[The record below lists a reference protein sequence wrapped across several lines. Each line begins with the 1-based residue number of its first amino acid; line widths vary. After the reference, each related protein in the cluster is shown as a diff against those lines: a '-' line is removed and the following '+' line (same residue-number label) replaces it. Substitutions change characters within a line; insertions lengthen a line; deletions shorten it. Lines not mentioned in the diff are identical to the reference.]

1 MSEAR
6 EFPRPSV
13 ADFGELTALLN
24 ANGLPTSD
32 LALSA
37 LAHFRISRDG
47 DRVVAVAGLQPLG
60 SVGLLRS
67 VCVAAGSRGTGLA
80 TRLVANLE
88 AEAARMGITTLYLLT
103 KNAEAFFARQGYTVL
118 PRAEAPASLK
128 DTAEFS
134 HLCPDT
140 AICMQKTLA
149 KAT

>member
-13 ADFGELTALLN
+13 ADFAELAALLN

-37 LAHFRISRDG
+37 LAHFRLYRDG
-47 DRVVAVAGLQPLG
+47 DQVVAVAGLQPLG
-60 SVGLLRS
+60 SIGLLRS
-67 VCVAAGSRGTGLA
+67 VCVAAGFRGAGLA

-103 KNAEAFFARQGYTVL
+103 KDAEAFFARQGYTVL
-118 PRAEAPASLK
+118 PRAAAPAALEG
-128 DTAEFS
+128 TAEFS

-140 AICMQKTLA
+140 AVCMQKTFG
-149 KAT
+149 KAA